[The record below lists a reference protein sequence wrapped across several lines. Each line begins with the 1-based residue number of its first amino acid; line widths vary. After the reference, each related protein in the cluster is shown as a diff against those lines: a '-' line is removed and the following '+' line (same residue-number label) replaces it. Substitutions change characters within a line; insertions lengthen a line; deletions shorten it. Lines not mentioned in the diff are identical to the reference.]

1 MSRVRFAKDVLRCRQ
16 ISCGILNIHLFHC
29 AHFLIG
35 GAAAKATELITSL
48 DITPLLVAADDDAEA
63 YAALQRTWKEPDM
76 PADEKSQIE
85 ARALAIPTN
94 LVEACHTNIVKIKE
108 FLPHC
113 NPNITSD
120 AKVGVHQLAGAARA
134 AYQVR

>member
-1 MSRVRFAKDVLRCRQ
+1 M
-16 ISCGILNIHLFHC
+16 
-29 AHFLIG
+29 IG
-35 GAAAKATELITSL
+35 GAAVKANELISSL
-48 DITPLLVAADDDAEA
+48 DMTPLLVAADEDAEA

-76 PADEKSQIE
+76 PADEKSKIE

-94 LVEACHTNIVKIKE
+94 LVEVCHANIVRIKE

-120 AKVGVHQLAGAARA
+120 AKVVSS
-134 AYQVR
+134 